1 MFKKHVEAV
10 APKGSSGLGRNQP
23 PYRKKDYKIREAW
36 KHVSRFTEVQN
47 SIQRDRSWKKR
58 ENKMSITEAHNQRYT
73 RE

>member
-23 PYRKKDYKIREAW
+23 PYRKKNYKIREAW
-36 KHVSRFTEVQN
+36 KHVSRLTEVQN
-47 SIQRDRSWKKR
+47 SIQRDR
-58 ENKMSITEAHNQRYT
+58 KMSITEAHNQRYT